1 MTFILNVLQT
11 TWGLHPFTGK
21 QIHTSVLFC
30 HCSVI
35 PSSVIKVTWLLSQ
48 TLKPITPLLS
58 LQSITVPLCHHILP
72 HPIDFPEH
80 SHYRSS
86 YFLLILGH
94 WQVNSVDYQC
104 DEDIRG
110 LKWEARKRHT
120 EAVSDDL
127 HAACGRAA
135 VCRQRAIGAFHL
147 CQPEGTTKKTQNK
160 KLIISQTFSFWSIFN
175 IHHVNKMNQCNKQG
189 PSYNLILLNER
200 QDFNVVPHNQRSTML
215 ISLNL

>member
-1 MTFILNVLQT
+1 MSFRPHEVCTLSLESRFTQAYYSAIVLLFLPL
-11 TWGLHPFTGK
+11 WLKLHDCYHRPWN
-21 QIHTSVLFC
+21 Q
-30 HCSVI
+30 
-35 PSSVIKVTWLLSQ
+35 
-48 TLKPITPLLS
+48 S

-80 SHYRSS
+80 SHHRSS

-120 EAVSDDL
+120 EAVCDDL

-160 KLIISQTFSFWSIFN
+160 KLIIYQTFSFWSIFN

-189 PSYNLILLNER
+189 PSYHLILLNER